1 MTQPLHVPVLIA
13 GGGPTGLVLAAELS
27 RHGVASVLAE
37 RNEHTTVFPK
47 MDITNAASMELL
59 RRLGVDEELRARG
72 VSAEHSFDVIFAAG
86 LDGPE
91 LGRWQLPSVTDDR
104 AALAAVTDGS
114 APGQPWQRCS
124 QAIFEAMMMDR
135 AHRDPLV
142 DVRQGWRIDH
152 FEQTGDL
159 VIASL
164 ADGQGRTLTVHAD
177 YLVGCDG
184 ASSRVR
190 GELGIEMDGAKDFT
204 TIALVHFRSS
214 DLTNLHALGQ
224 FWHLFTP
231 GGAVVIAQDEIDTW
245 TLHQDLGAQAD
256 DPDPIGDPGEF
267 VARALGRPI
276 VIDEVLATSVWR
288 PSALL
293 ADSYGRDRVLLAGD
307 AVHTMI
313 PTGGYGMNTGLG
325 DAVNLGWKLA
335 ATVQGWAGPR
345 LLDSYEIERR
355 PVGERNRNASM
366 ENALV
371 HLQYRDM
378 VDTQLLGDDSD
389 AGRTHRERVAQFL
402 AANDAENLS
411 LGIELDIRLETSPVI
426 VPDGSTAP
434 PWDRRHFV
442 PTVRPGH
449 RAPNVVLSEQETLF
463 DQFGP
468 GFTLVDAV
476 GDNNE
481 SARLLDE
488 ANRAGLP
495 IRHVPLTDPALADV
509 YGRRLVLVR
518 PDLQIAWSGTDGS
531 HAAEIV
537 AQVRGM
543 AAAASRADAA
553 I

>member
-27 RHGVASVLAE
+27 RHGIASVLAE
-37 RNEHTTVFPK
+37 RNEHTTRFPK

-59 RRLGVDEELRARG
+59 RRLGVDDELRVLG
-72 VSAEHSFDVIFAAG
+72 VGAEHSFDVIFAAG
-86 LDGPE
+86 LDGPQI
-91 LGRWQLPSVTDDR
+91 GRWRLPSVADQR
-104 AALAAVTDGS
+104 AALVAVTDAS
-114 APGQPWQRCS
+114 VPGQPSQRCS

-135 AHRDPLV
+135 VRRDSLV
-142 DVRQGWRIDH
+142 DVRQGWRLEHCHQADD
-152 FEQTGDL
+152 T
-159 VIASL
+159 VIAQL
-164 ADGQGRTLTVHAD
+164 ADGHGRALTVHAD

-190 GELGIEMDGAKDFT
+190 NELGIEMDGAKDFT

-224 FWHLFTP
+224 FWHLFTA

-256 DPDPIGDPGEF
+256 DPDPIGDPREF

-293 ADSYGRDRVLLAGD
+293 ADSYGRDRILLAGD

-335 ATVQGWAGPR
+335 AAVQGWGGPQ
-345 LLDSYEIERR
+345 LLGSYEIERR
-355 PVGERNRNASM
+355 PVGERNRNASV

-371 HLQYRDM
+371 HLQFRDM
-378 VDTQLLGDDSD
+378 VDTELAADNSD
-389 AGRTHRERVAQFL
+389 AGRAHREQVAKFL

-411 LGIELDIRLETSPVI
+411 LGIELDIRLENSPVV
-426 VPDGSTAP
+426 VPDGSDAP
-434 PWDRRHFV
+434 PWDRRCFV

-449 RAPNVVLSEQETLF
+449 RAPNIVLDEKETLF
-463 DQFGP
+463 DRFGP
-468 GFTLVDAV
+468 GFTLVDAL
-476 GDNNE
+476 GD
-481 SARLLDE
+481 STQALRLVDE

-495 IRHVPLTDPALADV
+495 ILHLELTDPAIATV

-518 PDLQIAWSGTDGS
+518 PDLQIAWSGTDAA
-531 HAAEIV
+531 HAAQIV
-537 AQVRGM
+537 DQVRGVNPV
-543 AAAASRADAA
+543 APRAENGS
-553 I
+553 